1 MARRA
6 RERLLESARDLFAAD
21 GIRAVSVEQLLERSG
36 VGRASFY
43 RHFATKD
50 ELVVAVLSRY
60 NERWHAMLRRALCEG
75 AGVLTV
81 FDVLAARLSE
91 PDYRGCLALTAL
103 MEFRE
108 RGHPVHRAAM
118 RHQKATAAGLAELL
132 DPGLSDEERSRIGR
146 QLLQLVDAAMIAALD
161 DRSGR
166 PVAEARATAA
176 ALLDSTRAAPTED
189 SPRDRPAQ
197 EGVSGHD
204 DSQTARHPLHQ

>member
-1 MARRA
+1 MAQ
-6 RERLLESARDLFAAD
+6 AAQPN
-21 GIRAVSVEQLLERSG
+21 G
-36 VGRASFY
+36 
-43 RHFATKD
+43 
-50 ELVVAVLSRY
+50 
-60 NERWHAMLRRALCEG
+60 NERWHAMLRTALCEG
-75 AGVLTV
+75 TGVLTV

-161 DRSGR
+161 DHSGR

-176 ALLDSTRAAPTED
+176 ALLDSTIAAPTED

>member
-91 PDYRGCLALTAL
+91 PDYRGCLAPPPLPPL
-103 MEFRE
+103 
-108 RGHPVHRAAM
+108 
-118 RHQKATAAGLAELL
+118 
-132 DPGLSDEERSRIGR
+132 
-146 QLLQLVDAAMIAALD
+146 
-161 DRSGR
+161 
-166 PVAEARATAA
+166 
-176 ALLDSTRAAPTED
+176 PTY
-189 SPRDRPAQ
+189 
-197 EGVSGHD
+197 
-204 DSQTARHPLHQ
+204 L